1 MTHKF
6 SQLNKHIL
14 WGLGT
19 LPGLTVPTFPC
30 PALAWPA
37 PQHRTSLGPPSPILK
52 SPSTSYPS
60 PPAPATRRVES
71 FFSYQPFYCP
81 LLPGYTVI
89 GNRTPGKN
97 GLILSVCSQ
106 QFTRQRERVPSVRT
120 QEAGKR
126 CANKRGTERTP
137 KGRERSQEG
146 AYREACAVKSG
157 REQKK
162 VLAGPETPGEVQ
174 TPAFSPAPAQ
184 RASLAV
190 TSRPSSEASTC
201 RCSGRKACSGI
212 WEQQKP
218 EESRRI
224 SGSTPQAAVWPRAGL
239 ATWGS
244 LVALRHPAARTP
256 ASRGLA
262 GASRKEPHN
271 RERVKVHTLPP
282 DLLWGQPP
290 FSFQLFCPV
299 PDWP

>member
-1 MTHKF
+1 M
-6 SQLNKHIL
+6 
-14 WGLGT
+14 
-19 LPGLTVPTFPC
+19 
-30 PALAWPA
+30 
-37 PQHRTSLGPPSPILK
+37 
-52 SPSTSYPS
+52 
-60 PPAPATRRVES
+60 
-71 FFSYQPFYCP
+71 
-81 LLPGYTVI
+81 
-89 GNRTPGKN
+89 
-97 GLILSVCSQ
+97 ILSVCSR

-190 TSRPSSEASTC
+190 TPRPSSEASTC

-224 SGSTPQAAVWPRAGL
+224 SGGTPQAAVWPRAGL

-244 LVALRHPAARTP
+244 PVALQP
-256 ASRGLA
+256 SRGLA
-262 GASRKEPHN
+262 GASRKEPHD
-271 RERVKVHTLPP
+271 RERVKVDTLPP

-299 PDWP
+299 PHWP